1 MAYEVL
7 EKDEHGYAIHDIESD
22 GYESWIQNYYTE
34 DGKFKD
40 LRIIHSKVP
49 PGYRSEWT
57 NKVWENGYDLYSK
70 YNEKGEMIAEYCT
83 DRFNNNFF
91 LNWVYS
97 NWHIVGV
104 NKVNG
109 LTYQEYKDW
118 CKEIGV
124 KVDETTNSQV

>member
-83 DRFNNNFF
+83 DRFNNNFYP
-91 LNWVYS
+91 NQRRIATNYR
-97 NWHIVGV
+97 
-104 NKVNG
+104 
-109 LTYQEYKDW
+109 T
-118 CKEIGV
+118 
-124 KVDETTNSQV
+124 VDEYSPQRVKNFIKADMGK

>member
-7 EKDEHGYAIHDIESD
+7 ERDEKGYATHTIENGVED
-22 GYESWIQNYYTE
+22 WIVNYYTPE
-34 DGKFKD
+34 GKFKD
-40 LRIIHSKVP
+40 LNIIHMRVP
-49 PGYRSEWT
+49 PGYRCEWF
-57 NKVWENGYDLYSK
+57 NKVYPNGYDLYSK

-83 DRFNNNFF
+83 DRFNNNFY

-97 NWHIVGV
+97 NWHINGV

-109 LTYQEYKDW
+109 LTYQEYKEW

-124 KVDETTNSQV
+124 KVDETTNS